1 MNFNPRKL
9 FVIVGDP
16 HSGKTRTI
24 QNLFQ
29 RKRFYLFKQPIKL
42 DALWKENFIVVN
54 TPDPYCRS
62 DDQLSRIKSVI
73 EYHAVSDTS
82 FLFSVSLVIDNS
94 AFDIGQIVSYFN
106 QSAFEV
112 HYLVLYSS
120 WYDKKV
126 ISEENIFR
134 LQQLVGNGSIHI
146 FERLVTQSGLRFNE
160 RVEEVKEAIGRI
172 LGITVNI
179 EGQ

>member
-24 QNLFQ
+24 QYLFQ
-29 RKRFYLFKQPIKL
+29 RKQFYLFKQPIKL
-42 DALWKENFIVVN
+42 DALWKEKFIVVN
-54 TPDPYCRS
+54 APDPYCRA

-73 EYHAVSDTS
+73 QYHTASDTS
-82 FLFSVSLVIDNS
+82 FLFNLNLVLDNS
-94 AFDIGQIVSYFN
+94 VFDIRKILLYFN

-112 HYLVLYSS
+112 YYLVLYSS
-120 WYDKKV
+120 WFDKKV
-126 ISEENIFR
+126 MSEENIIQ
-134 LQQLVGNGSIHI
+134 LQQLVENGSIHI

-160 RVEEVKEAIGRI
+160 RVEEVKEIIAKI
-172 LGITVNI
+172 LGITI
-179 EGQ
+179 ITEKQ